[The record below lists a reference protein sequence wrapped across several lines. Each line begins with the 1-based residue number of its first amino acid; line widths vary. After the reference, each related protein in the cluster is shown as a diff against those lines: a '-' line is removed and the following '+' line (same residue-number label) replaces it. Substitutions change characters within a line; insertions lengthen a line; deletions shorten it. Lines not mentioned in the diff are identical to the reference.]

1 MLIRTLIV
9 AGFSAGLSAL
19 ATYSLCGAAG
29 AAGTRMA
36 SKVMKWEDA
45 EVAKEKWGDFRKLF
59 TGEAAGIK
67 DVLTAF
73 AVLKPGEEIHRP
85 HRHAEEEILV
95 ITEGSGTWSLD
106 GKEFPLKKGDVLY
119 VEPWVSHGCTNT
131 GKEPM
136 TFFVVKWNGKGIPVP
151 AEPPGKESAK

>member
-1 MLIRTLIV
+1 MRIRIILV
-9 AGFSAGLSAL
+9 SLVSAGVSAGG
-19 ATYSLCGAAG
+19 TYFICGSAG
-29 AAGTRMA
+29 AAGTRMT
-36 SKVMKWEDA
+36 SKVMKWDDA

-59 TGEAAGIK
+59 TGEGAGVK

-73 AVLKPGEEIHRP
+73 AVIKPGEEIHRP

-119 VEPWVSHGCTNT
+119 VEPWVTHGCTNT

-136 TFFVVKWNGKGIPVP
+136 TFFVAKWNGKGIPLP
-151 AEPPGKESAK
+151 PEPPAGK